1 MTEEN
6 HDYKSQLD
14 MKQNKISDLEKRLK
28 FLMEKNP
35 EMKQKVF
42 AYNYTFIY
50 TLYAYVLVIPWHKWF
65 ARYYV
70 CNQSLH
76 DDVRMYISGEPQVD
90 IVRITATYVSVY

>member
-50 TLYAYVLVIPWHKWF
+50 TY
-65 ARYYV
+65 
-70 CNQSLH
+70 
-76 DDVRMYISGEPQVD
+76 
-90 IVRITATYVSVY
+90 IVRLRISYTMAQMVCPILRMQPKPA